1 MVVRGTFAVHIV
13 IIVAIATVTIV
24 IAWFLSALV
33 TSPSLYTMRVIKMD
47 GVPYCHEIWSPPL
60 HPTVSPL
67 VFTIVSFVALYAL
80 PLTIII
86 ALYSTIVYK
95 MWFRKIPGNS
105 HSSIR
110 ELEQR
115 VKRNVVK
122 MLITVVGVFTVFWLP
137 LHLNLLLRGATDVF
151 SRCGAPDAL
160 SFTAY
165 VLSHATGAVNF
176 AIYVFFSEEYS
187 QGFKEV
193 LALCW
198 MRERVVFT
206 RGSRTEMTLLS
217 RKGWRGTFRDAR
229 GNRVMSSPRVSSPRT
244 GRGGLGTRSFIME
257 YSSNV

>member
-1 MVVRGTFAVHIV
+1 MACSVFTLT
-13 IIVAIATVTIV
+13 AIAWERFFAIVYPLRMTTRIRNSRVTIV

-122 MLITVVGVFTVFWLP
+122 MLITVVGVFTVSWLP
-137 LHLNLLLRGATDVF
+137 LH
-151 SRCGAPDAL
+151 
-160 SFTAY
+160 
-165 VLSHATGAVNF
+165 
-176 AIYVFFSEEYS
+176 
-187 QGFKEV
+187 
-193 LALCW
+193 
-198 MRERVVFT
+198 
-206 RGSRTEMTLLS
+206 
-217 RKGWRGTFRDAR
+217 
-229 GNRVMSSPRVSSPRT
+229 
-244 GRGGLGTRSFIME
+244 
-257 YSSNV
+257 